1 MNTSQ
6 TILLAGAS
14 SGMAKATSRILKA
27 AGNVVIG
34 ISTKN
39 DVEGYDE
46 FYVVENY
53 NKLSYPKIDRPLD
66 GIVYFPGTI
75 NLKPFNRVSNE
86 DIVHDFNVNVLG
98 AVNFVQEYLPNLK
111 KRNTASIVFV
121 SSVAASVGLPFH
133 ASIAIAK
140 GAISSLTISLAAELA
155 PNIRVNA
162 VAPSLVK
169 SELSEKLLNTEE
181 KIAAMKQRNPMK
193 KIGSAEDIAEGICF
207 LLSEKS
213 AWISGQ
219 IIAIDGGMNNL
230 KF

>member
-27 AGNVVIG
+27 TGNVVIG

-140 GAISSLTISLAAELA
+140 GAICSLTISLAAELA

-193 KIGSAEDIAEGICF
+193 KIGSVEDIAEGICF

-230 KF
+230 KI